1 MGFFQ
6 KRLETFVKYRYDK
19 IIMEHRMTFYQQK
32 WGGRKK
38 HSEFRTVFGAIAG
51 LPQGAKV
58 GAAPPELGLPA
69 LCQKF
74 RTRIKRKI
82 KVRKTSSILD

>member
-19 IIMEHRMTFYQQK
+19 ITMEHSMTFYQQK
-32 WGGRKK
+32 MGRKEETQRI
-38 HSEFRTVFGAIAG
+38 SNRFWGNCRAA
-51 LPQGAKV
+51 PRAKV
-58 GAAPPELGLPA
+58 GTAPPELGLPA

-82 KVRKTSSILD
+82 KVRKTSSILA